1 MEDDR
6 RVREYY
12 QVNLDTGRIF
22 WIAFL
27 LGLVLVGILIFGIY
41 VGGGKLKKGM
51 TTVEKPSQSGGEVG
65 AVTGKKGELPF
76 LSLFDNGLSAET
88 KYIDT
93 GEAEKAALESSR
105 KTIET
110 ARLFDQE
117 QGGAGPAVRQGEF
130 DAEAAYAKAEESPV
144 ERVSP
149 SRHEAAREP
158 ASGRARYVEK
168 GDYYIQVAA
177 FTKAENAENLAGR
190 LRKQLYKVT
199 VEEAKVGEQQFYR
212 VRVGPFETKSMA
224 RNTMTTMGKHFGLND
239 PFVVKKD
246 S

>member
-51 TTVEKPSQSGGEVG
+51 TTAEKPSQAGGEAG

-76 LSLFDNGLSAET
+76 LSLFDNGLTAET

-93 GEAEKAALESSR
+93 GEAEKTALESSR

-117 QGGAGPAVRQGEF
+117 RGEF
-130 DAEAAYAKAEESPV
+130 DAEAAYAKAEQTPV
-144 ERVSP
+144 ERVRP
-149 SRHEAAREP
+149 SRQEAAREP
-158 ASGRARYVEK
+158 ASGRARYIEK

-177 FTKAENAENLAGR
+177 FTKAENADNLAGK

-199 VEEAKVGEQQFYR
+199 IEEAKVGEQQFYR
-212 VRVGPFETKSMA
+212 VRVGPFETKSLA
-224 RNTMTTMGKHFGLND
+224 RNTMTTMSKHFGLND

>member
-51 TTVEKPSQSGGEVG
+51 TTAEKPSQAGGEVG

-76 LSLFDNGLSAET
+76 LSLFDNGLTAET

-93 GEAEKAALESSR
+93 GEAEKTALDSSR

-117 QGGAGPAVRQGEF
+117 QGKF
-130 DAEAAYAKAEESPV
+130 DAEAAYAKAEQTPV
-144 ERVSP
+144 ERVRP
-149 SRHEAAREP
+149 SRQEAAREP
-158 ASGRARYVEK
+158 ASGRARYIEN

-177 FTKAENAENLAGR
+177 FTKAENADNLAGR

-199 VEEAKVGEQQFYR
+199 IEEAKIGEQQFYR
-212 VRVGPFETKSMA
+212 VRVGPFETKSLA
-224 RNTMTTMGKHFGLND
+224 RNTMTTMSKHFGLND